1 MDLEP
6 ATQKRKFVSEP
17 MNTNSY
23 MKQKL
28 SILMEVFLSMD
39 HGLLVTRNVEE
50 VSNLALALVVTL
62 HQKEAER
69 NAPDLPQRVENATKR
84 FAM

>member
-1 MDLEP
+1 
-6 ATQKRKFVSEP
+6 
-17 MNTNSY
+17 
-23 MKQKL
+23 
-28 SILMEVFLSMD
+28 MEVFLSMD

-84 FAM
+84 FAMVSNNICFILSISNKCML